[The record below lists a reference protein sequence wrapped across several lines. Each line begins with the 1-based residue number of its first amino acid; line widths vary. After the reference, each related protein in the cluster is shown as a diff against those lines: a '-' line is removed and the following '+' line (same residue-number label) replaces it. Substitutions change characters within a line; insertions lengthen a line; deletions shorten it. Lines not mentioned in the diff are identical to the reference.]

1 MRPACAGRWAVAR
14 PPTASSSAD
23 ANVTLCPPWADQ
35 KNPNPLPN
43 GQGVGFRGS
52 RYPANQAKK
61 SAVASLSFQQLS
73 RPSSTPSPAPAF
85 CENVETHGTNRLAAG
100 EIGIEICV
108 LDTSRIYPGRLIYC
122 HSCFALGVFPKHALG
137 RPGPAQHPG
146 RRRLEFLAAWL
157 SAKRV
162 ASAQGADGGVKRR
175 VCDGIVNF
183 SSL

>member
-1 MRPACAGRWAVAR
+1 MRRAVGGREAAHRFLKRGRECDLVATLGGPKEPQPAPQWPRRRVSR
-14 PPTASSSAD
+14 LQISSQS
-23 ANVTLCPPWADQ
+23 
-35 KNPNPLPN
+35 
-43 GQGVGFRGS
+43 G
-52 RYPANQAKK
+52 KK

-162 ASAQGADGGVKRR
+162 ASAQGADGGVKR
-175 VCDGIVNF
+175 
-183 SSL
+183 